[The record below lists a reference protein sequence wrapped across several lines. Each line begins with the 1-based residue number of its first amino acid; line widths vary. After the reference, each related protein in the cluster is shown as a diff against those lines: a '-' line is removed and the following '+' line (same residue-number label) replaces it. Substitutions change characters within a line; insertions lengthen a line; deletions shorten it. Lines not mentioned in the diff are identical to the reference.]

1 MQFFS
6 KRHFKQCILLSALC
20 VSLSACGTK
29 EYQGEE
35 LVSVSESLYEGY
47 IETVDEESG
56 PLLAP
61 EMQALLSVGE
71 IDKNISQEEL
81 KLVEADYKH
90 YVKNPRGRVTI
101 ERFMYRSLP
110 YLAYTKKVFRERN
123 MPEELAYLAFVESG
137 YNPWAISKAGA
148 VGMWQFMPAT
158 GRYCGLAQNWW
169 VDERRDPY
177 KATVAAAKYLQE
189 MYDEFGDWL
198 LALAAYN
205 AGPGKIRRALAE
217 TDTDNFFDLM
227 EANENIQNDKIKI
240 KEETQQYVPR
250 FLAMAKIMR
259 NFELLGFQAKENEL
273 GKGHEVIAEKAV
285 AIKAQPGSDLRSIA
299 KELGMGW
306 YEFLNYN
313 PAYLRDVTPLTGE
326 MYFYV
331 PVTKEAKAHQ
341 VSKMSV
347 VAGWSTYKIARGDT
361 LSGISKKTGVPIHVL
376 RQVNT
381 ISEPLRIGTML
392 KVPATNTYLARNM
405 SNGIRP
411 ENNRIY
417 TVQRGDTFGE
427 IAERFG
433 MGVNELKR
441 ANPNVR
447 DIRKIALGQ
456 KINIPGAKNQHTITA
471 KAPVKTVQVAKKQS
485 NIQNLANEAKE
496 IKVQGTKEHTLQQGE
511 TLYSIANRYGL
522 SVDELQALNGNLD
535 PTTLKI
541 GQKIRV
547 RGQAKAVATRSN
559 TPAISGTHIVKKG
572 DTLFSISRMYNI
584 NVHALRAVNKEVGNS
599 LNIGQKINLPQG
611 AKQNA
616 SRAVAQKKDIIH
628 IVKKGDTLYSIG
640 RNYNVSVQAIM
651 AFNNMKENSLTVGQK
666 LRIPSSNSSVAQTK
680 SVKVYQV
687 KNGDTFWSISQKFG
701 MSTEELFALNNI
713 SEKDVL
719 SIGSSL
725 TVYRQ

>member
-6 KRHFKQCILLSALC
+6 KTHFKQCILLSALC

-29 EYQGEE
+29 EYQGED

-61 EMQALLSVGE
+61 EMEALLSVGE
-71 IDKNISQEEL
+71 IDKKISSEQL
-81 KLVEADYKH
+81 KIVEDQYKH
-90 YVKNPRGRVTI
+90 YIKNPNGRVTI
-101 ERFMYRSLP
+101 ERFMYRSEP
-110 YLAYTKKVFRERN
+110 YLEYTKKVFRERN

-137 YNPWAISKAGA
+137 YNPWAISRAGA

-158 GRYCGLAQNWW
+158 GRYCGLTQNWW

-189 MYDEFGDWL
+189 MHDEFGDWL

-217 TDTDNFFDLM
+217 TGTDNFFDLM
-227 EANENIQNDKIKI
+227 EANENIKNEKIKI
-240 KEETQQYVPR
+240 KDETKKYVPL
-250 FLAMAKIMR
+250 FLAMTKIMR
-259 NFELLGFQAKENEL
+259 NFELLGFESKENEL

-285 AIKAQPGSDLRSIA
+285 AIKAQPGSDLRAIA

-313 PAYLRDVTPLTGE
+313 PAYLRDVTPLSGD

-331 PVTKEAKAHQ
+331 PVKKEAKAQQ

-347 VAGWSTYKIARGDT
+347 VAGWSTYRIARGDT

-376 RQVNT
+376 RQVNP
-381 ISEPLRIGTML
+381 ISEPLRIGTLL
-392 KVPATNTYLARNM
+392 KVPATNTYLAR
-405 SNGIRP
+405 STVNGNRP
-411 ENNRIY
+411 QNTQTY
-417 TVQRGDTFGE
+417 TVRRGDTFGE
-427 IAERFG
+427 IAERFDI
-433 MGVNELKR
+433 GVNELKR
-441 ANPNVR
+441 ANPQIR

-456 KINIPGAKNQHTITA
+456 KITVPGAKRENSIIT
-471 KAPVKTVQVAKKQS
+471 KTKPVQLAQKQS
-485 NIQNLANEAKE
+485 KMQNLANEAKQ
-496 IKVQGTKEHTLQQGE
+496 IKAQNQKIHTLAKGE
-511 TLYSIANRYGL
+511 TLYSIAQRYGMT
-522 SVDELQALNGNLD
+522 VAQLQALNNNLD
-535 PTTLKI
+535 PTTLKV
-541 GQKIRV
+541 GQKIKV
-547 RGQAKAVATRSN
+547 SGNATSVAVRSN
-559 TPAISGTHIVKKG
+559 TPAISGSYTVKRG
-572 DTLFSISRMYNI
+572 DTLFSISRMYNL
-584 NVHALRAVNKEVGNS
+584 NVYDLRAVNKEIGDS
-599 LNIGQKINLPQG
+599 LSVGQKINLPAG
-611 AKQNA
+611 AKKGA
-616 SRAVAQKKDIIH
+616 SQVVAQKKNIVH

-640 RNYNVSVQAIM
+640 KNYNVSVAAIM
-651 AFNNMKENSLTVGQK
+651 AYNNMKVNSLSVGQK
-666 LRIPSSNSSVAQTK
+666 LRIPSSDYSVAQTK
-680 SVKVYQV
+680 TVKTYHV

-725 TVYRQ
+725 TVYRR

>member
-6 KRHFKQCILLSALC
+6 KTHFKQCILLSALC

-61 EMQALLSVGE
+61 EMEALLSVGE
-71 IDKNISQEEL
+71 IDKKISSEQL
-81 KLVEADYKH
+81 KIVEDQYKH
-90 YVKNPRGRVTI
+90 YIKNPRGRVTI
-101 ERFMYRSLP
+101 ERFRYRSEP
-110 YLAYTKKVFRERN
+110 YLEYTKKVFRERN

-137 YNPWAISKAGA
+137 YNPWAISRAGA

-158 GRYCGLAQNWW
+158 GRYCGLTQNWW
-169 VDERRDPY
+169 IDERRDPY

-189 MYDEFGDWL
+189 MHDEFGDWL

-217 TDTDNFFDLM
+217 TGTDNFFDLM
-227 EANENIQNDKIKI
+227 EANENIKNEKIKI
-240 KEETQQYVPR
+240 KDETKKYVPL
-250 FLAMAKIMR
+250 FLAMTKIMR
-259 NFELLGFQAKENEL
+259 NFELLGFESKENEL

-285 AIKAQPGSDLRSIA
+285 AIKAQPGSDLRAIA

-313 PAYLRDVTPLTGE
+313 PAYLRDVTPLSGE

-331 PVTKEAKAHQ
+331 PVKKEAKAQQ

-347 VAGWSTYKIARGDT
+347 VAGWSTYRIARGDT

-376 RQVNT
+376 RQVNP
-381 ISEPLRIGTML
+381 ISEPLSIGTLL
-392 KVPATNTYLARNM
+392 KVPATNTYLAR
-405 SNGIRP
+405 STVNGNRP
-411 ENNRIY
+411 QNTQTY
-417 TVQRGDTFGE
+417 TVRRGDTFGE
-427 IAERFG
+427 IAERFDI
-433 MGVNELKR
+433 GVNELKR
-441 ANPNVR
+441 ANPQIR

-456 KINIPGAKNQHTITA
+456 KITVPGTKQANSIIPKT
-471 KAPVKTVQVAKKQS
+471 KPVQLAQKQS
-485 NIQNLANEAKE
+485 KMQNLANEAKQ
-496 IKVQGTKEHTLQQGE
+496 IKAQNQKIHTLAKGE
-511 TLYSIANRYGL
+511 TLYSIAQRYGMT
-522 SVDELQALNGNLD
+522 VAQLQALNNNID
-535 PTTLKI
+535 PTTLKV
-541 GQKIRV
+541 GQKIKV
-547 RGQAKAVATRSN
+547 SGNATSVAVRSN
-559 TPAISGTHIVKKG
+559 TPAISGSYTVKRG
-572 DTLFSISRMYNI
+572 DTLFSISRMYNL
-584 NVHALRAVNKEVGNS
+584 NVYDLRAVNKEVGDS
-599 LNIGQKINLPQG
+599 LSVGQKINLPAG
-611 AKQNA
+611 AKKGA
-616 SRAVAQKKDIIH
+616 SQVVAQKKNIVH

-640 RNYNVSVQAIM
+640 KNYNVSVAAIM
-651 AFNNMKENSLTVGQK
+651 AYNNMKVNSLSVGQK
-666 LRIPSSNSSVAQTK
+666 LRIPSSDYSVAQTK
-680 SVKVYQV
+680 TVKTYHV

-725 TVYRQ
+725 TVYRR

>member
-6 KRHFKQCILLSALC
+6 KTHFKQCLLLSALC

-47 IETVDEESG
+47 IETVDEENG

-61 EMQALLSVGE
+61 EMQALLSVGV
-71 IDKNISQEEL
+71 IDKNIEPEQL
-81 KLVEADYKH
+81 KIIEQDYKH
-90 YVKNPRGRVTI
+90 YIKNPRGRVTI

-110 YLAYTKKVFRERN
+110 YLAYTKKVFRDRN

-137 YNPWAISKAGA
+137 YNPWAISRAGA

-158 GRYCGLAQNWW
+158 GRYCGLTQNWW

-177 KATVAAAKYLQE
+177 KATIAAAKYLQE
-189 MYDEFGDWL
+189 MYDEFGDWF

-217 TDTDNFFDLM
+217 TGTDNFFDLM
-227 EANENIQNDKIKI
+227 EANDKIKNDKIRI
-240 KEETQQYVPR
+240 KEETKNYVPR
-250 FLAMAKIMR
+250 FLAMTKIMR

-326 MYFYV
+326 MFFYV

-347 VAGWSTYKIARGDT
+347 VAGWSTYRIARGDT

-405 SNGIRP
+405 SNGNRP
-411 ENNRIY
+411 QNNRTY

-427 IAERFG
+427 IAVRFG
-433 MGVNELKR
+433 MDTAELKR
-441 ANPNVR
+441 ANPQIR

-456 KINIPGAKNQHTITA
+456 KINVPGTKAGKSIIAKT
-471 KAPVKTVQVAKKQS
+471 PVKTVQVAQKQS
-485 NIQNLANEAKE
+485 KIQSLAKE
-496 IKVQGTKEHTLQQGE
+496 AREIKGQVAKEHILQQGE
-511 TLYSIANRYGL
+511 TLYSIAQRYGL

-535 PTTLKI
+535 PTTLKV

-547 RGQAKAVATRSN
+547 YGQVKTLASRSN
-559 TPAISGTHIVKKG
+559 APVVGGTYTVKKG
-572 DTLFSISRMYNI
+572 DTLFSISRMYNL
-584 NVHALRAVNKEVGNS
+584 NVHELRAVNKEVGNS
-599 LNIGQKINLPQG
+599 LNIGQKINLPRG
-611 AKQNA
+611 AKQVA
-616 SRAVAQKKDIIH
+616 SRSIAPKKDIVH

-651 AFNNMKENSLTVGQK
+651 AFNNMKVNSLTVGQK
-666 LRIPSSNSSVAQTK
+666 LRIPSSSVAQTK
-680 SVKVYQV
+680 NVKTYHV

-713 SEKDVL
+713 TENDVL